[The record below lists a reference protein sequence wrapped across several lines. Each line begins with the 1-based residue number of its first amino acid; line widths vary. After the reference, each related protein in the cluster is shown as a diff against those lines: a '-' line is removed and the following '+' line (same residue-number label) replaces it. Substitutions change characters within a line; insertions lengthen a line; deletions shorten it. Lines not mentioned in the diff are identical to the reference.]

1 MADQYGKWKVV
12 ESLGEGGQGHTFRVV
27 ELLEDG
33 TESKESYVLKRLK
46 TLDQIRR
53 FEDEIAAC
61 QKLSHPNILRVI
73 DQDITA
79 PKPYLVSEYCSGGS
93 LNDIDVN
100 SYTITDR
107 LSMFSKICHAV
118 GYAHSNKPR
127 IIHRDLK
134 PKNIFLREDRRSP
147 VVGDF
152 GICYIED
159 DGTRITLFDEAVG
172 ARRYTA
178 PELEDGRADDV
189 TPAADVYSLGKILY
203 WLMAGH
209 VFDREKHRENRFDLT
224 QDQKDPTMHWIYEL
238 LDKMIVENPSKRFPD
253 SKAVAEAVDDIIKKV
268 SINARPLD
276 LASPQPCLY
285 CGVGFYK
292 KRIET
297 NLNDGQSNDQMVNS
311 GFRFVPNQQWLI
323 LICDHCGNSQIFV
336 RNFPGK
342 NNWKT

>member
-1 MADQYGKWKVV
+1 
-12 ESLGEGGQGHTFRVV
+12 
-27 ELLEDG
+27 
-33 TESKESYVLKRLK
+33 
-46 TLDQIRR
+46 
-53 FEDEIAAC
+53 
-61 QKLSHPNILRVI
+61 LRII
-73 DQDITA
+73 DQDVTA

-93 LNDIDVN
+93 LNDIDVD
-100 SYTITDR
+100 SYTIIDR

-118 GYAHSNKPR
+118 GYPHSNKPR

-152 GICYIED
+152 GICYIDD

-238 LDKMIVENPSKRFPD
+238 LDK
-253 SKAVAEAVDDIIKKV
+253 
-268 SINARPLD
+268 
-276 LASPQPCLY
+276 
-285 CGVGFYK
+285 
-292 KRIET
+292 
-297 NLNDGQSNDQMVNS
+297 
-311 GFRFVPNQQWLI
+311 
-323 LICDHCGNSQIFV
+323 
-336 RNFPGK
+336 
-342 NNWKT
+342 